1 MIFKGR
7 KANSERTMSVRQF
20 THIPNWPFGA
30 KEADFYVLKLI
41 QPRLTMSRP
50 LSHRR
55 MNLRVDSCL
64 DVPHWDCCPQ
74 QTLLILLHG
83 HLAASMCTHMAGW
96 HRAYWQAS
104 WIVSPGPRCQA
115 NMVWS
120 HCLLNYVAS
129 FSETNLFLLMT
140 SRFQA
145 IYLLTFCCFLYHLDT
160 WSVKITKERRRMIS
174 PAITKQIVHETV
186 TDTAGLSPMALLS
199 VNSQILCSP
208 AWRLN
213 EELLYI
219 PWQWD
224 WPFNFFFFLNGF
236 TKVGTVAF
244 M

>member
-7 KANSERTMSVRQF
+7 RANWQRTVSVRRF
-20 THIPNWPFGA
+20 TRVPNWPFGA

-64 DVPHWDCCPQ
+64 DVPHRDCCPQ

-83 HLAASMCTHMAGW
+83 HLAASTCTHMAGW
-96 HRAYWQAS
+96 HCAYLQAS
-104 WIVSPGPRCQA
+104 WIVSLGPRCQA
-115 NMVWS
+115 NMGLVS
-120 HCLLNYVAS
+120 LPPELCSFFLRNKSFLANDLQLSSNVFFGILLLS
-129 FSETNLFLLMT
+129 LPFG
-140 SRFQA
+140 
-145 IYLLTFCCFLYHLDT
+145 H
-160 WSVKITKERRRMIS
+160 SVKITKERRRPIS

-186 TDTAGLSPMALLS
+186 TDVFGLSPVVWVS
-199 VNSQILCSP
+199 HNPQILCSP
-208 AWRLN
+208 AWRLTGA
-213 EELLYI
+213 LVYI

-224 WPFNFFFFLNGF
+224 WSFNFSFVNGF
-236 TKVGTVAF
+236 TKVETISF